1 MGVKSDI
8 EIAQEAQ
15 MLDIREVAAKVG
27 VAEDDLELYG
37 KYKAKISDDLYSKL
51 EDKKDGKLILVTAIN
66 PTPAGEGKTTITI
79 GLTQALNKMGKK

>member
-27 VAEDDLELYG
+27 VAEDDLDFMVSN
-37 KYKAKISDDLYSKL
+37 KAKISEIYIQNLKI
-51 EDKKDGKLILVTAIN
+51 KKMENLSL
-66 PTPAGEGKTTITI
+66 
-79 GLTQALNKMGKK
+79 

>member
-15 MLDIREVAAKVG
+15 MLDIREVASKSS

-51 EDKKDGKLILVTAIN
+51 EDKKRWKAYPCN
-66 PTPAGEGKTTITI
+66 S
-79 GLTQALNKMGKK
+79 N